1 MNTDELIRSLAADAA
16 RPVVPIGRRLFKAL
30 LLGTLLSVGLFLA
43 MLHPRPDI
51 ARAALTL
58 PFVFKIVV
66 ALLLAGTAA
75 TLLSSLA
82 RPLPKSGKLVFLVIA
97 PLLLAAGV
105 AFELSTVPSEAWHAR
120 LIGHNAVHCLSL
132 IPLLSIAP
140 TACMLFALRRGA
152 PARPALAG
160 AVAGLA
166 ASGFGAALYALTCP
180 DDSPLFV
187 AAWYSIAIVIVTA
200 ASAWIGGRTLRW

>member
-1 MNTDELIRSLAADAA
+1 MNTDELIRSLAADVA

-30 LLGTLLSVGLFLA
+30 LLGTLLSAALFLA

-75 TLLSSLA
+75 TLLSSMA

-140 TACMLFALRRGA
+140 AACMLFALRRGA

-200 ASAWIGGRTLRW
+200 ASAWIGSRTLRW